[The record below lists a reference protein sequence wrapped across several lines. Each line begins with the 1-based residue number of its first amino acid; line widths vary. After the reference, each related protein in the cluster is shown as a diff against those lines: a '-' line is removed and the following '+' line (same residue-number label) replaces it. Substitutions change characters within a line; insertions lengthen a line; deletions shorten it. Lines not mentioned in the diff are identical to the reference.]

1 MSQTNAQYW
10 SYELSRNKQLVLEH
24 IHAIRLPRIAR
35 IDVVELR
42 EHSEIVHAADEPA
55 FQAALAVFL
64 RAEAQ
69 RLQVSA
75 KAAIVLAEYIEQD
88 LK

>member
-1 MSQTNAQYW
+1 MP
-10 SYELSRNKQLVLEH
+10 K
-24 IHAIRLPRIAR
+24 P
-35 IDVVELR
+35 D
-42 EHSEIVHAADEPA
+42 VHAQRLILAGKCLFGERWMVPTA
-55 FQAALAVFL
+55 AALRVTPQYIALLAKGERPLTAEKQAALAVFL

-75 KAAIVLAEYIEQD
+75 KAAIVLAEYIEQG